1 MIKGSW
7 STNEAFVS
15 REEVT
20 QLLVAWGQ
28 GDQEALANLIPLVEG
43 ELRRIAKRR
52 MRQERPDHTLQTTA
66 LVNEAYIR
74 LIKSEKIQWQNRAHF
89 FAVAARLM
97 RRILVDAAR
106 SRQYVKH
113 GGEFRRIAIND
124 EEFVS
129 PERDDDLLALDQAL
143 NKLKD
148 IDPRKSTVI
157 ELRFFAGLDLD
168 EVAEALNVSPFTV
181 KRDWSLARA
190 WLARELEG
198 KQSREQ

>member
-1 MIKGSW
+1 
-7 STNEAFVS
+7 VS

-20 QLLVAWGQ
+20 QLLEAWRQ
-28 GDQEALANLIPLVEG
+28 GDQEALANLIPLVEA
-43 ELRRIAKRR
+43 ELRRIASRR

-66 LVNEAYIR
+66 LVNEAYVR
-74 LIKSEKIQWQNRAHF
+74 LIKSEKMQWQNRGHF

-106 SRQYVKH
+106 SRQYVKR
-113 GGEFRRIAIND
+113 GGEFQRISIND

-129 PERDDDLLALDQAL
+129 PQRDDDLFALDQAL

-148 IDPRKSTVI
+148 IDPRKCEVV
-157 ELRFFAGLDLD
+157 ELRFFAGLDLN
-168 EVAEALNVSPFTV
+168 ETAEALNVSPFTV

-190 WLARELEG
+190 WLVRELEG
-198 KQSREQ
+198 RHSREE